1 MKIDYSEDFLKRLLS
16 THTPSGYERLGTIDK
31 LTDYVKCNTN
41 IVDTI
46 WNQYFFKGYDGDD
59 CTTIL
64 ISAHYDENAMQVV
77 NITKEGM
84 LHIINLG
91 GLDRKTIEGSHVY
104 VISDNWD
111 ADKTG
116 EKLLVPGII
125 GKKPIHKETKD
136 EREKIDEYDKIIVDI
151 GAEKADD
158 VKELGIHVGSV
169 IVFKKDI
176 NTEFGVYKN
185 KIVGNALDDKIG
197 IYAVTEAFNQI
208 NEQYLIDNKIKL
220 VLGWLTQEEVGLRGA
235 IIAGKQINPNVSI
248 DVDVTFDTSKCT
260 AISKEKCGD
269 IELGKG
275 VVLEYGPHGQYVLMN
290 DLKTIANNFAI
301 SYQEAVAKPGGNNC
315 HAIQMNSINC
325 ATAHLGIPQ
334 RNMHTQVEMCH
345 WHDVRNCID
354 LIKNYVENYSDIV

>member
-1 MKIDYSEDFLKRLLS
+1 MQVKNSFLIKLLH
-16 THTPSGYERLGTIDK
+16 THTPSGYERLCNIDNLK
-31 LTDYVKCNTN
+31 KYVKTN
-41 IVDTI
+41 LSDTDTI
-46 WNQYFFKGYDGDD
+46 WNQYFTKGYTGEDAL
-59 CTTIL
+59 TVF
-64 ISAHYDENAMQVV
+64 ISAHYDENALQVV

-84 LHIINLG
+84 LHVINLG
-91 GLDRKTIEGSHVY
+91 GLDRKTIEGSHVF

-111 ADKTG
+111 EYDVKN
-116 EKLLVPGII
+116 KMLIPGII

-136 EREKIDEYDKIIVDI
+136 ERESVDEYDRIIVDI
-151 GAEKADD
+151 GANSIND

-176 NTEFGVYKN
+176 NINFGPDKK
-185 KIVGNALDDKIG
+185 KIVANALDDKIG
-197 IYAVTEAFNQI
+197 IYCVTEAFNEI
-208 NEQYLIDNKIKL
+208 DEKYLIDHKIKL

-235 IIAGKQINPNVSI
+235 TIAGKNINPDISI

-275 VVLEYGPHGQYVLMN
+275 VVLEYGPHTQYVLTN
-290 DLKTIANNFAI
+290 DLKDIANKFAI

-315 HAIQMNSINC
+315 HAIQMNAKNC

-345 WHDVRNCID
+345 WDDILNCID
-354 LIKNYVENYSDIV
+354 LIKNYIENLN